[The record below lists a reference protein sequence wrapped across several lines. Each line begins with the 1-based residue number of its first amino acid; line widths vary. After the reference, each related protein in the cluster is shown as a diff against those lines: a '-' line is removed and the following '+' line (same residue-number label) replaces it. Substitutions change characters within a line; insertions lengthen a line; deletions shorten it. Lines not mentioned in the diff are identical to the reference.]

1 VIWAALAI
9 AVVAFSLALGAS
21 LKASRLEL
29 EHADALA
36 ALNQRVVTLEED
48 AGLAL
53 PLRTRKSV

>member
-1 VIWAALAI
+1 MIWAALAI

-29 EHADALA
+29 EHADELA
-36 ALNQRVVTLEED
+36 ALNTRIVALEED

-53 PLRTRKSV
+53 PLHTRRS